1 MFALANDPANDVT
14 DGTVA
19 LATGGTTTGSCVAEG
34 TAMDPC
40 TDIPGDTHSTK
51 WTFTA
56 TACKFYYSIMI
67 CVSNK

>member
-1 MFALANDPANDVT
+1 MFALANDVT

-19 LATGGTTTGSCVAEG
+19 LATGGITTGSCVADG
-34 TAMDPC
+34 TATDPC

-56 TACKFYYSIMI
+56 TACKF
-67 CVSNK
+67 